1 MVLRI
6 EMKSRTNIVDAL
18 HITLEILKS
27 GEPFT
32 LNKLAKETNLNFRT
46 VKKII
51 EVLQSSH
58 SSFSGKQL
66 EVSDLES
73 TTIIQLKEKTGL
85 LLFPESIQ
93 NLIIKTNHYPVASR
107 DEEILVHLLLKKATT
122 PENAIYLPEGK
133 LIEELVEAEHVSKIN
148 GRYYLTEDGI
158 YIAKGALEL
167 YPELKSISEDAP
179 KTNHIVLGHLV
190 SIAYNAPPNTIM
202 IKRKLEEMKI
212 AQ

>member
-1 MVLRI
+1 MQIRVK
-6 EMKSRTNIVDAL
+6 MKSRTSIVDAL
-18 HITLEILKS
+18 HIVLDILKS

-32 LNKLAKETNLNFRT
+32 LNKLARESDLNFRT

-107 DEEILVHLLLKKATT
+107 EEEILVYLFLKKATE

-133 LIEELVEAEHVSKIN
+133 MIEELVEAEHVGKVGN
-148 GRYYLTEDGI
+148 RFYLTEDGM

-167 YPELKSISEDAP
+167 YPELENISKEIPNENHVTVRHLGMIALCMAP
-179 KTNHIVLGHLV
+179 NAARIKMKTKELRC
-190 SIAYNAPPNTIM
+190 M
-202 IKRKLEEMKI
+202 
-212 AQ
+212 

>member
-1 MVLRI
+1 
-6 EMKSRTNIVDAL
+6 MKTRTSIVDAL
-18 HITLEILKS
+18 HIVLEVLKS

-32 LNKLAKETNLNFRT
+32 LNKLAKESDLNFRT

-51 EVLQSSH
+51 DVLQSSH
-58 SSFSGKQL
+58 ISFSGKQL

-122 PENAIYLPEGK
+122 PENAVYLPEGRM
-133 LIEELVEAEHVSKIN
+133 IEELVGAEHVGKIGN
-148 GRYYLTEDGI
+148 RFYLTEDGR

-167 YPELKSISEDAP
+167 YPELESISIEKP
-179 KTNHIVLGHLV
+179 KENTINVGRLTMIALG
-190 SIAYNAPPNTIM
+190 APPNTVM
-202 IKRKLEEMKI
+202 VKRKLEELRCV
-212 AQ
+212 Q

>member
-1 MVLRI
+1 M
-6 EMKSRTNIVDAL
+6 EMKSRTSIVDAL

-32 LNKLAKETNLNFRT
+32 LNKLARESDLNFRT

-51 EVLQSSH
+51 DILQSSH
-58 SSFSGKQL
+58 DSFSGKQL
-66 EVSDLES
+66 EVSNLES

-85 LLFPESIQ
+85 LLFPETIQ

-107 DEEILVHLLLKKATT
+107 DEEILVHLFLKKASM

-133 LIEELVEAEHVSKIN
+133 MIEELVEAEHVGKVGN
-148 GRYYLTEDGI
+148 RFYLTEDGT

-167 YPELKSISEDAP
+167 YPELESISKETP
-179 KTNHIVLGHLV
+179 KANHVSVGHLGM
-190 SIAYNAPPNTIM
+190 IALCMPPNVAR
-202 IKRKLEEMKI
+202 IKMKTEELRCV
-212 AQ
+212 Q